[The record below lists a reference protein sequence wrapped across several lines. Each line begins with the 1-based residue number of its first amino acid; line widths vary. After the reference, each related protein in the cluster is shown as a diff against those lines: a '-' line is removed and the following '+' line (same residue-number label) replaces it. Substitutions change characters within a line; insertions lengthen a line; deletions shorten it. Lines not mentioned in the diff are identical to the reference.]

1 MATFQPRA
9 NNGCTAKIRIKGQ
22 KISRTFYPAGKKTA
36 RQLAEAWARQE
47 EEKILAGNYK
57 SAKLSQTTT
66 LLEAL
71 ETYDTQFALLNKG
84 YPAEKRRIKTWKKW
98 KFVTTKLSDLTT
110 EMFDEYRD
118 YRRKWVKDGTIRLD
132 LAVISAVFKHT
143 KYGIEN
149 PAKETIS
156 SLSEN
161 TKRNRRLKVEEQK
174 YLFEALF
181 NTECSDSSR
190 SNQFLPLVSV
200 FAIETACRLS
210 EIVKDARE
218 HTTGVLREN
227 VQIDDA
233 GLKSTAFILN
243 TKNGTDRFI
252 PLTPTAVE
260 VIERAFKLKPGKKG
274 PVFPTTVSAINQGWH
289 RAKNRAIKKY
299 LVYGGK
305 DPGFLLDF
313 HFHDLR
319 HEAASRWKKYFDIPR
334 LKDLTGHKDIRSL
347 MRYVHSD
354 QSDIEEMA
362 EEMAKI
368 QKANKG
374 AAKSVKLPP
383 PAPKASKKASK
394 PKK

>member
-1 MATFQPRA
+1 MATFQKRS
-9 NNGCTAKIRIKGQ
+9 NDGCTAKIRLKGHNE
-22 KISRTFYPAGKKTA
+22 SRTFYPSGKMSA
-36 RQLAEAWARQE
+36 RQLAENWARIE
-47 EEKILAGNYK
+47 EEKILAGNYR
-57 SAKLSQTTT
+57 STKLSQSTT

-71 ETYDTQFALLNKG
+71 ENYDEEFACHNKG
-84 YPAEKRRIKTWKKW
+84 YTAEKRRIETWKKW
-98 KFVTTKLSDLTT
+98 KYANSKLSDLTT
-110 EMFDEYRD
+110 EMFDAHRNH
-118 YRRKWVKDGTIRLD
+118 RRKFVKDGTIRLE

-156 SLSEN
+156 SLAEN

-174 YLFEALF
+174 YLIDAVF
-181 NTECSDSSR
+181 NTECSDVSR
-190 SNQFLPLVSV
+190 SNQFLPLVVV

-210 EIVKDARE
+210 EIVKDDRD

-227 VQIDDA
+227 VRIDEG
-233 GLKSTAFILN
+233 GLKSTAHILN
-243 TKNGTDRFI
+243 TKNGMDRFV

-260 VIERAFKLKPGKKG
+260 TVERAIKLKPGKKG
-274 PVFPTTVSAINQGWH
+274 PVFATTASAINQGWH
-289 RAKNRAIKKY
+289 RAKRRAIKKY
-299 LVYGGK
+299 LADGGK
-305 DPGFLLDF
+305 DMGFLKDF

-354 QSDIEEMA
+354 EDDIGEMA
-362 EEMAKI
+362 QEMAKI

-374 AAKSVKLPP
+374 SNKSIKLPKRP
-383 PAPKASKKASK
+383 SVVSKAKKKS
-394 PKK
+394 